1 MQIGVGRN
9 TEITKLVWTHQ
20 GLLLWDRAY
29 GFDSTLA
36 APAIGLPSRAMHKFV
51 ASGFGVGL
59 IPSRLW
65 GSDNGAG
72 TFGAALAAGLSLL
85 WWDKPWWWQAAV
97 FVLFLLLSLWS
108 AAPFGD
114 DHADPGWIVIDEMA
128 GTFVAVI
135 GLAGWPW
142 LIAVVVARLADIFK
156 VLPGVPQAEELPGSV
171 GITMDDVVAGLY
183 GLAAGWLAYMIL

>member
-1 MQIGVGRN
+1 MPNGTHGRVG
-9 TEITKLVWTHQ
+9 T
-20 GLLLWDRAY
+20 D
-29 GFDSTLA
+29 A
-36 APAIGLPSRAMHKFV
+36 ASVPPVHRFV
-51 ASGFGVGL
+51 ASGFFVGF

-65 GSDNGAG
+65 GSHNGAG
-72 TFGAALAAGLSLL
+72 TFGAGLAALLGLL
-85 WWDKPWWWQAAV
+85 WWNQPWWLHAIV
-97 FVLFLLLSLWS
+97 FVVFFGLSLWS
-108 AAPFGD
+108 ASPFAG
-114 DHADPGWIVIDEMA
+114 DHADPGWVVIDEMA

-183 GLAAGWLAYMIL
+183 GLAAGWAATLIF

>member
-1 MQIGVGRN
+1 MER
-9 TEITKLVWTHQ
+9 
-20 GLLLWDRAY
+20 
-29 GFDSTLA
+29 
-36 APAIGLPSRAMHKFV
+36 FV

-72 TFGAALAAGLSLL
+72 TFGAALAAIGAFL
-85 WWDKPWWWQAAV
+85 WMGWPWWAHLIV
-97 FVLFLLLSLWS
+97 FVIFAGLSLWS
-108 AAPFGD
+108 ARPFAD

-156 VLPGVPQAEELPGSV
+156 VLPGVPQAERLPGAV

-183 GLAAGWLAYMIL
+183 GLAAGWLATLVFF